1 MSIINETPKIKVD
14 KEDSSTLLNG
24 EGGEV
29 PIFIGATGNTSPNSN
44 ILEFKNYKEAM
55 AAPNATAPGIG
66 PEATTNYMLPII
78 KDFFEEALKV
88 NSDDPGVPHIFVKDL
103 GVIPENKTAEYFT
116 NAKAE
121 SRKKADIQVEA
132 YVFKSTDTLSEII
145 DILISIAASLKEDTR
160 KGKPRIAYV
169 TVQGWTDAQLKT
181 LTQGTSEV
189 TKNIRDVDI
198 AIIEYNKFGK
208 QLARICTS
216 PYYDEPGY
224 YQYRSVSAGEFTERT
239 DDEEEDLQAKGI
251 IFSHEEK
258 PGKSVFP
265 KINLCVSTAYAI
277 AEDERPKLSFIH
289 ANRNVN
295 QLIRDAIEVIYPQL
309 KRRETENF
317 IQEVQADLDLLC
329 SDKIKAGY
337 MKDGTQ
343 VTAVEYLDSPSTLKL
358 KVKAAPV
365 NITGIIE
372 TTVYV

>member
-1 MSIINETPKIKVD
+1 MSIIDETPKIKVY

-24 EGGEV
+24 DGGEV
-29 PIFIGATGNTSPNSN
+29 PIFIGATGNESPNAN

-55 AAPNATAPGIG
+55 AAPNATSPGIG
-66 PEATTNYMLPII
+66 PEANANYMLPII
-78 KDFFEEALKV
+78 KDFFEEAIKV
-88 NSDDPGVPHIFVKDL
+88 NSDDIGVPHIFVKDL
-103 GVIPENKTAEYFT
+103 GVATADTAASFT

-132 YVFKSTDTLSEII
+132 YVFKSTDGLAKII
-145 DILISIAASLKEDTR
+145 DILTAIAASLKEDTL

-198 AIIEYNKFGK
+198 AIIEYDKFGK
-208 QLARICTS
+208 QLARICTT

-224 YQYRSVSAGEFTERT
+224 YQYRSVTAGEFTERT
-239 DDEEEDLQAKGI
+239 DEEEEDLQAKGI
-251 IFSHEEK
+251 IFSHDEK
-258 PGKSVFP
+258 PGKVAFP
-265 KINLCVSTAYAI
+265 KINLCVSTAHAI

-295 QLIRDAIEVIYPQL
+295 QLIRDAMEVVYPQL
-309 KRRETENF
+309 KRRETETF